1 MLKAEELSRISG
13 SPHVLPLGWSQLNL
27 QLLGVFLM
35 ATVVINFVLQMSSQ
49 ARQTMGQIIQVRLIA
64 PQSMTNLSEP
74 FKLPHNTSKIL
85 PSHKPALVL
94 LVASLTV
101 AIAISIVG
109 VVSLASL
116 LVPHLAG
123 FLDGSMHTRV
133 LPVSAILATGYLLL
147 IDYLFHSVF
156 STEIP
161 LGIIYGMFGLSV
173 LVAVLMWIKR
183 EWF

>member
-1 MLKAEELSRISG
+1 MLPTEALHSTSG
-13 SPHVLPLGWSQLNL
+13 LPRMLPIGWPQLAV
-27 QLLGVFLM
+27 QLIGVFLM
-35 ATVVINFVLQMSSQ
+35 AAVVITFVLQMSSQ
-49 ARQTMGQIIQVRLIA
+49 ARQTLGQIIQARLIA

-74 FKLPHNTSKIL
+74 FKSPHNMSKMF
-85 PSHKPALVL
+85 PPQKSALVL

-109 VVSLASL
+109 AVSLAGL

-133 LPVSAILATGYLLL
+133 LLSAILANGYLLL
-147 IDYLFHSVF
+147 IDYLCRNVF

-161 LGIIYGMFGLSV
+161 LGFIPVVLGLSV
-173 LVAVLMWIKR
+173 LVTVLMWIKR
-183 EWF
+183 QWF